1 MQSFRR
7 TLPSPLPNRCE
18 DERIEQCSGS
28 GSTNVPAM
36 LWAVPASLE
45 DFPEG
50 HISGYQE
57 GLEHPELSLWESPQR
72 VLSLLIPNHSAGSE
86 SG

>member
-1 MQSFRR
+1 M
-7 TLPSPLPNRCE
+7 
-18 DERIEQCSGS
+18 
-28 GSTNVPAM
+28 PAM

-45 DFPEG
+45 DFSEG

-57 GLEHPELSLWESPQR
+57 GLEHPELSLWESSQR